1 MGFPGG
7 SDGKGSACNAGDVSL
22 IPGLG
27 RSPGGGNGN
36 SLQYFCLDNPMDKE
50 AWWATVRE
58 VAKRYQKDQTS
69 TLNSQVISTQAVM
82 RSRVKEQSSPSFRAI
97 SSSG

>member
-1 MGFPGG
+1 MGFLDG
-7 SDGKGSACNAGDVSL
+7 SVVKNLPANAGDVGSVSASK
-22 IPGLG
+22 

-58 VAKRYQKDQTS
+58 VAKRYQKDQTECAHMYF
-69 TLNSQVISTQAVM
+69 L
-82 RSRVKEQSSPSFRAI
+82 
-97 SSSG
+97 